1 MAPKL
6 HAVGSEDDVNKSS
19 DQLDRFLTTFE
30 RSAKRWEYVVYPA
43 LFAFIVLAA
52 YGFFLIYSLTSDM
65 HKMAQSIDPNMG
77 HHLEQMTS
85 SMGDLNTNVQIMTA
99 QIQDMSSNINTMN
112 TKMSAMSEL
121 TPMSYNIASM
131 KQSMDSMDGSMDS
144 IRTNMGIMQ
153 SSMTHVA
160 QSTGMMR
167 HDMANMT
174 HQVARPMSM
183 FNAFMPW

>member
-1 MAPKL
+1 MAPQLK
-6 HAVGSEDDVNKSS
+6 AVGTDDDKKST

-65 HKMAQSIDPNMG
+65 HRMAAAIDPNMG
-77 HHLEQMTS
+77 EHLAQMTT
-85 SMGDLNTNVQIMTA
+85 SMGNLNTNVQIMTA
-99 QIQDMSSNINTMN
+99 QIQEMSSNIDTMN

-121 TPMSYNIASM
+121 KPMSYNIASM

-144 IRTNMGIMQ
+144 IRTNMG
-153 SSMTHVA
+153 
-160 QSTGMMR
+160 MMR

-183 FNAFMPW
+183 FNSFMPW